1 MFRVELLPLQG
12 CMERRH
18 GMVPTQEDEPEA
30 IMPSAARV
38 TLELDVVMD
47 QLRNGMGQIQQAGC
61 PGQLIPG
68 SQ

>member
-1 MFRVELLPLQG
+1 MSRVEFLPLQG
-12 CMERRH
+12 CMERWH
-18 GMVPTQEDEPEA
+18 GMVPTQEDAPEA

-47 QLRNGMGQIQQAGC
+47 QLRNGMGRIQQAGR
-61 PGQLIPG
+61 PGQRIPG